1 MTTMT
6 TMTQT
11 NSNRKL
17 VLSDI
22 LEQRAYERIR
32 ETRRAEVI
40 ELKRRRRIA
49 LGTIVTVMF
58 ENRATMQSQIQEM
71 LRVERVVSDE
81 GVLEELKAYNPLIP
95 EAGQLCATVFIE
107 LVTDDQMREWLTK
120 LVDIEKSIVIKLANG
135 EVVKY
140 IVDEANAEQLTRE
153 TVTAAVHYIRFE
165 FTPQQVEEFAKGDV
179 QIVSTLSNYLEVVQ
193 LADFTVAELLT
204 DLRD

>member
-135 EVVKY
+135 EVVKS
-140 IVDEANAEQLTRE
+140 IVDEAHAEQLTRE

-179 QIVSTLSNYLEVVQ
+179 QIVSTLSNYLEAVQ

>member
-1 MTTMT
+1 MT

-135 EVVKY
+135 EVVKS
-140 IVDEANAEQLTRE
+140 IVDEAHAEQLTRE

-179 QIVSTLSNYLEVVQ
+179 QIVSTLSNYLEVVR

>member
-135 EVVKY
+135 EVVKS
-140 IVDEANAEQLTRE
+140 IVDEAHAEQLTRE

>member
-1 MTTMT
+1 MT

-135 EVVKY
+135 EVVKS
-140 IVDEANAEQLTRE
+140 IVDEVHAEQLTRE

-179 QIVSTLSNYLEVVQ
+179 QIVSTLSNYLEVVR

>member
-1 MTTMT
+1 MT

-17 VLSDI
+17 VLGDI

-32 ETRRAEVI
+32 ETRRAEII

-120 LVDIEKSIVIKLANG
+120 LVDIEKSITIKLANG
-135 EVVKY
+135 EVVKS
-140 IVDEANAEQLTRE
+140 IVDEAHAEQLTRE
-153 TVTAAVHYIRFE
+153 TVTAAVHYIRFD
-165 FTPQQVEEFAKGDV
+165 FTPQQVAEFAKGDV
-179 QIVSTLSNYLEVVQ
+179 QIISTLSNYLEVVQ
-193 LADFTVAELLT
+193 LADFTVTELLT

>member
-1 MTTMT
+1 MTK
-6 TMTQT
+6 T

-58 ENRATMQSQIQEM
+58 ENRTTMQSQIQEM

-120 LVDIEKSIVIKLANG
+120 LVGIEKAIAIKLANG
-135 EVVKY
+135 EVVKA
-140 IVDEANAEQLTRE
+140 IVDEAHAEQLTRE

-165 FTPQQVEEFAKGDV
+165 FTPQQVAEFAKGDV
-179 QIVSTLSNYLEVVQ
+179 QIISTLPNYLEAMQ
-193 LADFTVAELLT
+193 LADFTIAELLT

>member
-1 MTTMT
+1 MT

-135 EVVKY
+135 QVVKS
-140 IVDEANAEQLTRE
+140 IVDEAHAEQLTRE

-179 QIVSTLSNYLEVVQ
+179 QIVSTLSNYLEAVQ

>member
-1 MTTMT
+1 
-6 TMTQT
+6 MTQT

-135 EVVKY
+135 EVVKS
-140 IVDEANAEQLTRE
+140 IVDEVHAEQLTRE

-179 QIVSTLSNYLEVVQ
+179 QIVSTLSNYLEVVR